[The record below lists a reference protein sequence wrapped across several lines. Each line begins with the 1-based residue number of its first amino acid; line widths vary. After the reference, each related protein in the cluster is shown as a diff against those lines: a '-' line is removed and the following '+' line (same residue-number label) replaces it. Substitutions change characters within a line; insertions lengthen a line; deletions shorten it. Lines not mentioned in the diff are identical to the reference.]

1 MFLFVVVCCFLLSYV
16 VWFFHMNYHELP
28 INSLCSEIHD
38 QLHGNYMFFRCRM
51 LSFVVLC
58 CLIFIFHVNYHEL
71 SINSL
76 CSEIHDQLYGNYMLK
91 NYLCRLVGNSSEWC
105 TRPPASDNFGHQF
118 PVLSQFRP
126 FVATRKEEMAANISM
141 AWNLALSLQCQK
153 KTNFLIRYKLGL
165 VIRF

>member
-1 MFLFVVVCCFLLSYV
+1 MEIYVSFRCRMLFLVVLCCLIFI
-16 VWFFHMNYHELP
+16 FHVNYHELS

-58 CLIFIFHVNYHEL
+58 CLIFIFHANYHEL
-71 SINSL
+71 SINFGA
-76 CSEIHDQLYGNYMLK
+76 HQFMTNYMVIICFLFLK
-91 NYLCRLVGNSSEWC
+91 RSGFLFLLELYNVMSKV
-105 TRPPASDNFGHQF
+105 ASDNFGHQF

-141 AWNLALSLQCQK
+141 A
-153 KTNFLIRYKLGL
+153 
-165 VIRF
+165 